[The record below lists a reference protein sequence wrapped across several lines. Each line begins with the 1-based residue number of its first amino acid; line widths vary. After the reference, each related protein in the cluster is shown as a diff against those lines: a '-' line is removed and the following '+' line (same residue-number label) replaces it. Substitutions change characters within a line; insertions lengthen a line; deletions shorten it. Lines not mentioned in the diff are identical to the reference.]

1 MRLFTFMESTQK
13 DKLLLD
19 QLPSNKSLL
28 NKQNK

>member
-1 MRLFTFMESTQK
+1 MESTQK

-28 NKQNK
+28 DKQNK